1 MRVPRVQ
8 EDRWLSRDARWPHLA
23 YIQVRSLSL
32 PAWQAIRQ
40 AHRVAYVVGYFRRS
54 VDLLIEET
62 DFVLALVV
70 PKLLNG
76 PFHIVIE
83 ELPSIPLPRRVSLR
97 QEGMVLRVGPW
108 TLRFPEPLVLWD
120 PAVPWSS
127 LYVDVGALRQ
137 VRRLVERAG
146 RRRAPFSP
154 FVRVL
159 WEHREEA
166 VAQLGKALLVGDR
179 QALVGAVQQIAGRG
193 PGLTPSGDDFL
204 AGVILAMQT
213 SARFRDVYPKLVYEA
228 AVSRTHRLSRA
239 FLRAAAEGQADERW
253 HRFLR
258 ALGGEG
264 DVEAAVRLILSFGAS
279 SGLEMLAGFLWMMDL
294 QGGNLTG
301 RAG

>member
-1 MRVPRVQ
+1 MRIPRVQ
-8 EDRWLSRDARWPHLA
+8 GSRWSFRDVRRPHLA
-23 YIQVRSLSL
+23 HIQVRSLSL
-32 PAWQAIRQ
+32 PAWQAIQQ

-62 DFVLALVV
+62 DFILALVV
-70 PKLLNG
+70 PELLNG

-97 QEGMVLRVGPW
+97 QEGTMLRVGPW
-108 TLRFPEPLVLWD
+108 VLRFPEPLVLWD
-120 PAVPWSS
+120 PAVPWAS
-127 LYVDVGALRQ
+127 LHVDAAALRQ
-137 VRRLVERAG
+137 ARRLVEGEG

-154 FVRVL
+154 FVKVL
-159 WEHREEA
+159 WEQGEVA
-166 VAQLGKALLVGDR
+166 VAQLGDALLAGDR
-179 QALVGAVQQIAGRG
+179 QALAEAVRQIAGRG

-204 AGVILAMQT
+204 AGVMLAMWM
-213 SARFRDVYPKLVYEA
+213 SARFRDVYPRLVYEA
-228 AVSRTHRLSRA
+228 AASRTHRLSRA

-264 DVEAAVRLILSFGAS
+264 DVEAAVHLILSFGAS
-279 SGLEMLAGFLWMMDL
+279 SGLEMLAGFLWMM
-294 QGGNLTG
+294 GLTG